1 MVYVNQV
8 LFVELGDVTRSN
20 IHGGATVNY
29 CDKIVTANYTPS
41 QMIDWVL
48 NTPLV
53 HPENCSLNALLKS
66 KLLSY

>member
-29 CDKIVTANYTPS
+29 CDKIVTANYSPS
-41 QMIDWVL
+41 
-48 NTPLV
+48 
-53 HPENCSLNALLKS
+53 
-66 KLLSY
+66 